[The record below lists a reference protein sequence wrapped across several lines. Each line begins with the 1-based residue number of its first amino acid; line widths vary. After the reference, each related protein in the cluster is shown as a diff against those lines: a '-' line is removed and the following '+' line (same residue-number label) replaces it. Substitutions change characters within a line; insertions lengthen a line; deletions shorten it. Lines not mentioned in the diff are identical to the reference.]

1 MTIKKIN
8 LFPPITI
15 TIDGGWHKKGYVY
28 KTNYMSYEI
37 EKTYQGYWWDMLR
50 LMPFLDVP
58 NKNEYGVKILNA

>member
-37 EKTYQGYWWDMLR
+37 EKTYQGYWWDM
-50 LMPFLDVP
+50 
-58 NKNEYGVKILNA
+58 